1 MGWDGGTAVNL
12 EFHLYHRSIISWVS
26 HINVIPII
34 MRINLQQMLHDIPYE
49 FRHPNYWY
57 THASNKKIT
66 FQIIQFCS
74 TLAFSNSMPNR
85 LRVSERELK
94 VLPAAA
100 RVTGA

>member
-1 MGWDGGTAVNL
+1 
-12 EFHLYHRSIISWVS
+12 
-26 HINVIPII
+26 